1 MNIGKDW
8 ENCLTNHGNVKELIP
23 EFYGTDDSFLINK
36 LELDLG
42 IKMDKVRVNVLPPFA
57 SFPHRHQDVILPA
70 WSKTPKEFLDKQREA
85 LESEYV
91 SKNLHQWID
100 LIFGYK

>member
-42 IKMDKVRVNVLPPFA
+42 IKMDKVRVNVLPPHV